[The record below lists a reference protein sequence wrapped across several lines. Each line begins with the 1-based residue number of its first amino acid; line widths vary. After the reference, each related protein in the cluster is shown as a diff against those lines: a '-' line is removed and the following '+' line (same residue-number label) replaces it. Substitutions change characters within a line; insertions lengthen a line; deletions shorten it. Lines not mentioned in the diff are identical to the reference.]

1 MEENVFAHAPG
12 KPKDPVVLAL
22 TKCDLHMDDRVAAAM
37 GGRSEMMQI
46 LIPAMQAV

>member
-1 MEENVFAHAPG
+1 MEENVFAHAPKEPAG
-12 KPKDPVVLAL
+12 VLAL
-22 TKCDLHMDDRVAAAM
+22 TKHDLHRDDRVAAAI